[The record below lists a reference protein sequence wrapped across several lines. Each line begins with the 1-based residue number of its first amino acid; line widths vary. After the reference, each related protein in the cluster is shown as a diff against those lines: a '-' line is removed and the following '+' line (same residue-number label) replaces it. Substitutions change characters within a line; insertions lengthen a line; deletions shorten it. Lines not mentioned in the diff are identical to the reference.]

1 MVPVNKLVQAGS
13 WHLYCW
19 HLSWAHQKG
28 NYKFTEALL
37 SSSKNAVTLDT
48 MFFSLNPQSIDSL
61 EPIFQK
67 YLKFSFVFFLSFFFK
82 HLLLLYW
89 LCQSLWLCRSQQT
102 VGNSFFFFLFFF
114 YFTILYWFCHTL
126 TLFLNSTC
134 VWLRISAD
142 TICHPQNTLVN
153 HKALLYML
161 IILESWCRGKEHLML
176 IRMKV

>member
-89 LCQSLWLCRSQQT
+89 LCQSLWLCGSQQN
-102 VGNSFFFFLFFF
+102 VENSFFFFLFFF
-114 YFTILYWFCHTL
+114 FTLQYCIGFAIHWHSFQIVVVYDSGSLQTPFIVHRTLWWTIKLYY
-126 TLFLNSTC
+126 TC
-134 VWLRISAD
+134 WLS
-142 TICHPQNTLVN
+142 
-153 HKALLYML
+153 
-161 IILESWCRGKEHLML
+161 
-176 IRMKV
+176 